1 MISPLKRRLIAAA
14 VTLGVATPAFACC
27 DMGATVAAITA
38 MNIAVN
44 QSLTAMHADLGRLL
58 TGIGTAINQNDA
70 KIVAAIEANGNAD
83 RSLAIR
89 RQFDSQVSSADD
101 SYSVPLT
108 SVCADSASGGM
119 GQISSAALSA
129 SGDLRSGGSQ
139 ANNPDIDRAVNRPAV
154 DPSSDQRRST
164 AIHARYCDKV
174 DFAAYGGSKLCPA
187 ESSMPGADK
196 RMDSLVTGAGLD
208 GKYPNLTFSP
218 DQVDA
223 ARMYLQNSIHRSMGR
238 ELGKGEASSPKGIEY
253 AGLRTQFE
261 AVLDAAGF
269 PQRQVIADRR
279 ANSSTRDF
287 LNDALQ
293 AASAQVYY
301 NATASPY
308 AKQVGYVSYAELEQ
322 FEVGRRYA
330 NTEYQVDLQAM
341 GGDNLLREQI
351 RVANLTNWLLLESKN
366 ATQQGAIINGQI
378 LASLAR
384 AEYAPILQLKIAE
397 LDQSLGR
404 TK

>member
-1 MISPLKRRLIAAA
+1 MTTRLKRRLVAAA
-14 VTLGVATPAFACC
+14 VTLGVVTPAFACC

-44 QSLTAMHADLGRLL
+44 ESLSAMHADLATILR
-58 TGIGTAINQNDA
+58 GIGTVNNQNGA
-70 KIVAAIEANGNAD
+70 KAAAAIEANGNAD
-83 RSLAIR
+83 RSMGIRQQLDNHLYLA
-89 RQFDSQVSSADD
+89 ADN
-101 SYSVPLT
+101 YSVPD

-129 SGDLRSGGSQ
+129 SGDMRSGGSK
-139 ANNPDIDRAVNRPAV
+139 ANNPDIDRAVNQPAV
-154 DPSSDQRRST
+154 DPSSDQRRSS

-174 DFAAYGGSKLCPA
+174 DFAAYGRTKLCPT

-196 RMDSLVTGAGLD
+196 RMDSLVTGAGPD

-223 ARMYLQNSIHRSMGR
+223 ARMYLQNSTRRSMGR
-238 ELGKGEASSPKGIEY
+238 ELARGEASSPKGIEY
-253 AGLRTQFE
+253 AGLRTQLE
-261 AVLDAAGF
+261 SMLDAAGF
-269 PQRQVIADRR
+269 PQRQMIADRQ
-279 ANSSTRDF
+279 ANPSTRDF
-287 LNDALQ
+287 LSDALQ
-293 AASAQVYY
+293 AASAQAYY
-301 NATASPY
+301 NATASQY

-330 NTEYQVDLQAM
+330 NTEYQADLQAM
-341 GGDNLLREQI
+341 SGDNLLREQI

-384 AEYAPILQLKIAE
+384 AEYTPILQLKIAE

-404 TK
+404 SK